1 MPEPER
7 LSPVVRLNGCSTP
20 DISCCDWCEP
30 ASTTTPPVQPGG
42 VVTFGGGAS
51 YFCSMPTCDFCGD
64 YTESDDLPITWT
76 SAVEGGRQK
85 FFCSICSRDHLRS
98 MEAKLDSE
106 WW

>member
-1 MPEPER
+1 
-7 LSPVVRLNGCSTP
+7 
-20 DISCCDWCEP
+20 
-30 ASTTTPPVQPGG
+30 
-42 VVTFGGGAS
+42 
-51 YFCSMPTCDFCGD
+51 MPTCDFCGD